1 VAVLTLA
8 PWGTAT
14 NIVDRICCHTAQGA
28 KASTGIGLTTL
39 ATHVVASILTMILC
53 INKAALPKVVW
64 VVAALT
70 LAPWVAK
77 I

>member
-1 VAVLTLA
+1 LV
-8 PWGTAT
+8 PWGTTT
-14 NIVDRICCHTAQGA
+14 NIVETIFCHTAQGA

-39 ATHVVASILTMILC
+39 ATHVVASILTLILC
-53 INKAALPKVVW
+53 INKAAFPKVVW

-70 LAPWVAK
+70 LAPCEAK